1 MGQGKEGIIDF
12 TPGSEL
18 LVAKAKNGHLSV
30 VSVLYHLLHHY
41 QFYVFVSKV
50 FTDVWGGGF
59 VTLLY
64 TRFSVCINECWCSFK
79 GCIYTSFTVLKKTF
93 KPAFF

>member
-30 VSVLYHLLHHY
+30 VSVLHHLLHHY

-50 FTDVWGGGF
+50 FTDVLGGG
-59 VTLLY
+59 LSLC
-64 TRFSVCINECWCSFK
+64 CILVFQSALMSA
-79 GCIYTSFTVLKKTF
+79 G
-93 KPAFF
+93 AA

>member
-30 VSVLYHLLHHY
+30 VSVLHHLLHHY

-50 FTDVWGGGF
+50 FTDVWGGGCHF
-59 VTLLY
+59 VVY
-64 TRFSVCINECWCSFK
+64 SFFS
-79 GCIYTSFTVLKKTF
+79 LH
-93 KPAFF
+93 

>member
-50 FTDVWGGGF
+50 FTDIWWGG
-59 VTLLY
+59 LSLC
-64 TRFSVCINECWCSFK
+64 CILVFQSALMSAGAASK
-79 GCIYTSFTVLKKTF
+79 GVSTHHSQF
-93 KPAFF
+93 

>member
-30 VSVLYHLLHHY
+30 VSVLHHLLHHY

-50 FTDVWGGGF
+50 FTDVLGGGGCHF
-59 VTLLY
+59 VVY
-64 TRFSVCINECWCSFK
+64 SFFS
-79 GCIYTSFTVLKKTF
+79 LH
-93 KPAFF
+93 

>member
-1 MGQGKEGIIDF
+1 MPSSVSLPLCCFPSIKFTMGQGKEGIIDF

-41 QFYVFVSKV
+41 QFYVFVSNV
-50 FTDVWGGGF
+50 FTDVF
-59 VTLLY
+59 LSFASYLTFYNALVVY
-64 TRFSVCINECWCSFK
+64 SFFS
-79 GCIYTSFTVLKKTF
+79 LH
-93 KPAFF
+93 